1 MRNRE
6 LHDALRDFALES
18 AALLTAA
25 VGAGAE
31 LPYDVL
37 EEPGT
42 GSVLYRYQPLT
53 AEFIGARWDS
63 ISAQSSFERAARA
76 LGTGAEAYLRMRGL
90 PGGADSEPALRALL
104 ERLYEDATG
113 FEFPEERFERV
124 YAEFE
129 RTLYEHTL
137 RASVVAP
144 VHGLVLERERV
155 ELGGGLIL
163 ARGDRV
169 AAPPEAVWPLGPGE
183 RDRATGPNT
192 VVALE
197 RDVEADAG
205 MPAGEARIRFRRLLT
220 ALRLLKPGRVA
231 FGAPAWGRA
240 DEGAWQPIP
249 LSFGGR
255 GRGEPWLLRASEGGE
270 LAELVELVSAARLPG
285 RIAWALGRFE
295 MGCERGSDAE
305 ALSDYLLALRAMLD
319 ADDETGRASLGLR
332 LAALCA
338 EESER
343 RGVRA
348 RLETAFALER
358 SAMGGAVLDPDD
370 TAPGAVVHELEQ
382 HVRALLRDVVC
393 GYLGGDLRSVADDI
407 LLASADPIEIRAR
420 DVRAEPDEVP
430 DLRDPAPDL
439 LDEPPPRAE
448 EREEGFP
455 EPLAT
460 GEHDP
465 GLFAR
470 TGDEDWEEPDDAAE
484 PDADGGPLLR
494 RVRRGDGPG
503 TAADPRSAAWRIASQ
518 PGPRRGRERPEP
530 AATPASVMA
539 DEELTI
545 ADRPMAAAVAEPPV
559 AEPRRAEPRSA
570 EPPRAEPTVAE
581 PRAEPRSAEPP
592 VAEPRA
598 EPRSAEPPDP
608 LAAAAPEPLL
618 PPEEP
623 TSRIAA
629 LDAPEIDV
637 DHTISAGVTPSADW
651 DDDDCWSAPV

>member
-18 AALLTAA
+18 ASLLTAA

-31 LPYDVL
+31 LPYDVI

-42 GSVLYRYQPLT
+42 GSILYRYQPLT

-63 ISAQSSFERAARA
+63 ISAQPSFERAARA

-129 RTLYEHTL
+129 RTLYEHTM

-155 ELGGGLIL
+155 ELGGGLVL

-183 RDRATGPNT
+183 RERATGPNT

-197 RDVEADAG
+197 RDVEAEAG

-240 DEGAWQPIP
+240 DEGAWQPIA
-249 LSFGGR
+249 LSFGAR
-255 GRGEPWLLRASEGGE
+255 GRGEPWVLRAAEAGE

-295 MGCERGSDAE
+295 MGCERASDAE

-358 SAMGGAVLDPDD
+358 SAMGGGVLDPDD
-370 TAPGAVVHELEQ
+370 TAPGALVHELEQ

-393 GYLGGDLRSVADDI
+393 GYLTGDLRSVADDI

-420 DVRAEPDEVP
+420 DLRDEPEPGEEPWAP
-430 DLRDPAPDL
+430 DLR
-439 LDEPPPRAE
+439 DEPPPRPE
-448 EREEGFP
+448 EREDGFP

-465 GLFAR
+465 GDDPGLFAR
-470 TGDEDWEEPDDAAE
+470 TGDYDWEEPDDAAE
-484 PDADGGPLLR
+484 PDAERGPLVR

-518 PGPRRGRERPEP
+518 PGPRRGRGAPEP
-530 AATPASVMA
+530 AATPASVVA

-545 ADRPMAAAVAEPPV
+545 ADRPLAAMVAEPEV
-559 AEPRRAEPRSA
+559 GEPG
-570 EPPRAEPTVAE
+570 V
-581 PRAEPRSAEPP
+581 
-592 VAEPRA
+592 
-598 EPRSAEPPDP
+598 AEPPDP
-608 LAAAAPEPLL
+608 FAAAAPEPVI
-618 PPEEP
+618 EP
-623 TSRIAA
+623 TVEPAEPDDADQMAA
-629 LDAPEIDV
+629 
-637 DHTISAGVTPSADW
+637 AGVTPSADW
-651 DDDDCWSAPV
+651 DDDEDCWSAPV

>member
-18 AALLTAA
+18 AALLTSA
-25 VGAGAE
+25 VTAGAE

-63 ISAQSSFERAARA
+63 IHAQPSFERAATA
-76 LGTGAEAYLRMRGL
+76 LGTGAEAYLRIRGL
-90 PGGADSEPALRALL
+90 PGSADSEPALRALL

-129 RTLYEHTL
+129 RTLYEDTM
-137 RASVVAP
+137 RASVVAA

-183 RDRATGPNT
+183 RERATGPNT
-192 VVALE
+192 VCVLE
-197 RDVEADAG
+197 RDVESDGGLPVA
-205 MPAGEARIRFRRLLT
+205 EARIRFRRLLT
-220 ALRLLKPGRVA
+220 ALRLLKPGRA
-231 FGAPAWGRA
+231 SFGAPAWGRA
-240 DEGAWQPIP
+240 DEGAWQPIA
-249 LSFGGR
+249 LHFGGR
-255 GRGEPWLLRASEGGE
+255 GRGEPWVLSASEGGE
-270 LAELVELVSAARLPG
+270 LAELVELLAAARLPG
-285 RIAWALGRFE
+285 RIGWALARFE
-295 MGCERGSDAE
+295 MGCERPSEAE

-319 ADDETGRASLGLR
+319 ADDDAGRASFGSR

-338 EESER
+338 EGDER

-358 SAMGGAVLDPDD
+358 SAMGGAVMDPDD
-370 TAPGAVVHELEQ
+370 AAPGAVVHELEQ
-382 HVRALLRDVVC
+382 YVRALLRDVVC
-393 GYLGGDLRSVADDI
+393 GYLDADLKAVADDI
-407 LLASADPIEIRAR
+407 LLASDEPLDIRAR
-420 DVRAEPDEVP
+420 DT
-430 DLRDPAPDL
+430 RDDDDDGL
-439 LDEPPPRAE
+439 IDEPPPLAE
-448 EREEGFP
+448 QREAGPVLP

-460 GEHDP
+460 GEHHA

-470 TGDEDWEEPDDAAE
+470 TETEDWEEPDAAE
-484 PDADGGPLLR
+484 PDRDRGRVVSR
-494 RVRRGDGPG
+494 RRTPDGPG
-503 TAADPRSAAWRIASQ
+503 TAADPQSAAWRIASG
-518 PGPRRGRERPEP
+518 PGPRRKREIPKHPIEDLTMADQPLPVAVLEPEVVDEPEEATAALPAEP
-530 AATPASVMA
+530 A
-539 DEELTI
+539 
-545 ADRPMAAAVAEPPV
+545 
-559 AEPRRAEPRSA
+559 
-570 EPPRAEPTVAE
+570 
-581 PRAEPRSAEPP
+581 
-592 VAEPRA
+592 
-598 EPRSAEPPDP
+598 
-608 LAAAAPEPLL
+608 
-618 PPEEP
+618 EEP

-629 LDAPEIDV
+629 LDGPEPEEV
-637 DHTISAGVTPSADW
+637 DASFDAGVTRSADW

>member
-18 AALLTAA
+18 AALLTHA
-25 VGAGAE
+25 VDAGAE
-31 LPYDVL
+31 LPYDVI

-63 ISAQSSFERAARA
+63 ISGQPSFERAARA
-76 LGTGAEAYLRMRGL
+76 LGTGAEAYLRVRGL

-113 FEFPEERFERV
+113 FDFPEERFETV

-129 RTLYEHTL
+129 RTLYEDTM

-169 AAPPEAVWPLGPGE
+169 SAPPEAVWPAGPGE
-183 RDRATGPNT
+183 RERATGPNT
-192 VVALE
+192 VCVLE
-197 RDVEADAG
+197 RDIESDAG
-205 MPAGEARIRFRRLLT
+205 LPAAEARIRFRRLLT
-220 ALRLLKPGRVA
+220 ALRLLKPGRIA

-240 DEGAWQPIP
+240 DEGNWQPIP
-249 LSFGGR
+249 LTFGGP
-255 GRGEPWLLRASEGGE
+255 GRGEAWVLTASETGE
-270 LAELVELVSAARLPG
+270 LAELVELVATARLPG
-285 RIAWALGRFE
+285 RVAWALGRFE
-295 MGCERGSDAE
+295 MGCERPADAE

-358 SAMGGAVLDPDD
+358 SAMGGAVMEPEDD
-370 TAPGAVVHELEQ
+370 GPGAVVRELEQ

-393 GYLGGDLRSVADDI
+393 GYLSGDLRSVADDI
-407 LLASADPIEIRAR
+407 LLASGDPIEIRAR
-420 DVRAEPDEVP
+420 DTRDEPDLS
-430 DLRDPAPDL
+430 DA
-439 LDEPPPRAE
+439 PPPFAE
-448 EREEGFP
+448 EREEGLP

-470 TGDEDWEEPDDAAE
+470 TDEADWEDPEPETRTGPGRVVRTSRAAE
-484 PDADGGPLLR
+484 
-494 RVRRGDGPG
+494 GPG
-503 TAADPRSAAWRIASQ
+503 TAADPRSAAWAIASR
-518 PGPRRGRERPEP
+518 PGPRTMRGPAACAEP
-530 AATPASVMA
+530 AEPPSVAA

-545 ADRPMAAAVAEPPV
+545 ADRPLATAVAEPA
-559 AEPRRAEPRSA
+559 AEEPTL
-570 EPPRAEPTVAE
+570 AEPTLEEATL
-581 PRAEPRSAEPP
+581 
-592 VAEPRA
+592 
-598 EPRSAEPPDP
+598 AEPPDL
-608 LAAAAPEPLL
+608 LAPSTPEPLPL
-618 PPEEP
+618 EEEP

-629 LDAPEIDV
+629 LDPPEPEGLQDGG
-637 DHTISAGVTPSADW
+637 DHGVTASVDW
-651 DDDDCWSAPV
+651 DDGDDCWSAPV